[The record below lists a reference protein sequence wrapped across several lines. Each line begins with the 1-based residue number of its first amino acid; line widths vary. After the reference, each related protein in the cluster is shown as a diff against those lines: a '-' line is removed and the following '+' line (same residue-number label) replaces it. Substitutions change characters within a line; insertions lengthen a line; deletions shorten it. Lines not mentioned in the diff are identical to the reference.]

1 MPWKPRPLDR
11 PVTLTSS
18 PGAKISTVTS
28 DPGASDSPT
37 SSKLRTMWGAVSSPA
52 FLAWPCSARFLRLW
66 RRSPKPSCTA
76 WSRTWTTLQ
85 GPAWMMV
92 TGTAT
97 PSSEK
102 TRVIP
107 SFRPMRPLV
116 IASPNLDLDVHAGR
130 QIELGQRI
138 HGLGPGVVDVEQ
150 PLVGAE
156 LELLPA
162 LLVHVRAPQHRPP
175 LHLDRKR
182 DGAGDLGA
190 GLLDGADDIGR
201 GLVEDDVVE
210 CLEAD
215 ADFACHVLSSVVRG
229 QWSVVRRCPSA
240 H

>member
-1 MPWKPRPLDR
+1 
-11 PVTLTSS
+11 
-18 PGAKISTVTS
+18 
-28 DPGASDSPT
+28 
-37 SSKLRTMWGAVSSPA
+37 
-52 FLAWPCSARFLRLW
+52 
-66 RRSPKPSCTA
+66 
-76 WSRTWTTLQ
+76 
-85 GPAWMMV
+85 MMV

-102 TRVIP
+102 TRVMP

-138 HGLGPGVVDVEQ
+138 HGLGPGIVDVEQ

-175 LHLDRKR
+175 LHLDRER

-210 CLEAD
+210 CLQANS
-215 ADFACHVLSSVVRG
+215 DFAGHYVLLTRIADSGWRGADRGGIPALRFPLSASLFQDLGHDARAHGPPTFADREPQPVVHRHRGNSSIDIWMLSPG
-229 QWSVVRRCPSA
+229 ITISTPA
-240 H
+240 